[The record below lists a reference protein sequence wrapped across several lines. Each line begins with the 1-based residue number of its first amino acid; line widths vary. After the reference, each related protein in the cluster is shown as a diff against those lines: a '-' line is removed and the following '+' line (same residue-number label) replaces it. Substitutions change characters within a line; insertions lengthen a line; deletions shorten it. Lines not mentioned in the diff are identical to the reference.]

1 MYNVEKEIEKLNQ
14 ENSSSLKIGIITGVL
29 SISEFIMVFTYD
41 GNTMETLGASGVALG
56 LGIISGTCFL
66 LMRINNKLKS
76 VYKKFK

>member
-76 VYKKFK
+76 VYNKFK

>member
-29 SISEFIMVFTYD
+29 SISEFIMVFTHD

-76 VYKKFK
+76 VYNKFK

>member
-29 SISEFIMVFTYD
+29 SISEFIMVFTHD

-56 LGIISGTCFL
+56 LVIISGTCFL
-66 LMRINNKLKS
+66 LMSINNKLKS
-76 VYKKFK
+76 VYNKFK

>member
-29 SISEFIMVFTYD
+29 SISEFIMIFTYD

-76 VYKKFK
+76 VYNKFK